1 VDKKPAKKPAKKRGR
16 PRIQL
21 DERQVEALAQI
32 QCTWAEMAVVLG
44 CSETALRTNYA
55 ELIKKGRENGKT
67 SLRRVQYTKA
77 MEGNI
82 GMLIWLG
89 KQYLG
94 QAEKREYSSDIRGE
108 YKHTYDLSKLSDAEL
123 DALERAMR
131 KAEQTVH

>member
-1 VDKKPAKKPAKKRGR
+1 
-16 PRIQL
+16 
-21 DERQVEALAQI
+21 
-32 QCTWAEMAVVLG
+32 MAAVLG
-44 CSETALRTNYA
+44 CSVTALRTNYA
-55 ELIKKGRENGKT
+55 ELINKGRENGKASLRRVQYRKAVEGDGRMLIWLGKQYNGKT